1 VTAQFQKIIHL
12 CPCHMS
18 TLTESDIKRAF
29 LPFLRQF
36 YRFRYEYQPASE
48 QASFDNVTAE
58 GYIADGLL
66 TFLKP
71 DGSRFVCT
79 YEATSADKIQEVKYA
94 HNQDYFLWDC
104 LAFAGVVAVI
114 GYCYI
119 FLTSSDT
126 LRTMGTAGKIGL
138 PLGVGMIGFFG
149 WYFLM
154 KSWKK
159 YRYVYAIEQF
169 KRYHADEQ
177 WVAIGEDVFP
187 APTDPYFLELK
198 DQCIYHGFG
207 LAIVQ
212 FNEQIRLVA
221 APSRL
226 GVYGGKRRM
235 AHWLTDTQLFQSI
248 ATNVQAAARFAPPV
262 PGPIGR
268 LRTTLTRPLHRY
280 IWQPLQRT
288 LGQPAVDFYQ
298 RFTGTYLIQKIVLAT
313 SIGLLV
319 ILVARAIQYREV
331 EDITEYSPKIYE
343 PPKRTAPNPEHQDGY
358 LRRPDDEPIIYG
370 ETQRTGVYTGVPRQ
384 ETQAKEEEIPEID
397 LSSGD
402 DDEPEPTKTTRSTS
416 TSVKSV
422 GAAKPQSEPADR
434 CAAIRQA
441 GGWIVQDNVF
451 STKAFANERVNELRK
466 AGITCEILEA
476 SCLKAGSGYIV
487 KLGFNVP
494 KAATA
499 RAKAAAYSET
509 IAKAGLSTG
518 KTIIRSVKPQATE

>member
-1 VTAQFQKIIHL
+1 MAA
-12 CPCHMS
+12 
-18 TLTESDIKRAF
+18 LTETDIKQAF

-36 YRFRYEYQPASE
+36 YRFRYEYQPTSE
-48 QASFDNVTAE
+48 QASFDNVTAD
-58 GYIADGLL
+58 GFIADGML

-71 DGSRFVCT
+71 DGSRFTCT
-79 YEATSADKIQEVKYA
+79 YEATSADKIEEVKYS
-94 HNQDYFLWDC
+94 HHHDYFLWDC
-104 LAFAGVVAVI
+104 LAFAGITAVV
-114 GYCYI
+114 GYGYI
-119 FLTSSDT
+119 LLANSAM
-126 LRTMGTAGKIGL
+126 LLNMGTAGKIGL

-177 WVAIGEDVFP
+177 WVAIGDDVFP

-212 FNEQIRLVA
+212 FDQQIRLVA

-235 AHWLTDTQLFQSI
+235 AHWLTDTQLYQSI
-248 ATNVQAAARFAPPV
+248 ATNVQAASKFAPPV

-268 LRTTLTRPLHRY
+268 LRATLLRPLNRY
-280 IWQPLQRT
+280 LWQPLQRT
-288 LGQPAVDFYQ
+288 LGQPATDFYQ
-298 RFTGTYLIQKIVLAT
+298 RFTGTYTIQKTVLAT
-313 SIGLLV
+313 TIGLLV
-319 ILVARAIQYREV
+319 VMTWRATQYRAV
-331 EDITEYSPKIYE
+331 EDITEYTPKIYE
-343 PPKRTAPNPEHQDGY
+343 PPAKKVPNPEHQDGY

-370 ETQRTGVYTGVPRQ
+370 ETQRTGEYTGVPRQ
-384 ETQAKEEEIPEID
+384 EAVTKEDDIPEID
-397 LSSGD
+397 LSSD
-402 DDEPEPTKTTRSTS
+402 DDEAEAIPTATRSTTPKQPAS
-416 TSVKSV
+416 TTTRN
-422 GAAKPQSEPADR
+422 SEPSDR

-441 GGWIVQDNVF
+441 GGWIVQDNAF
-451 STKAFANERVNELRK
+451 STLDFARERMNALRK
-466 AGITCEILEA
+466 AGITCEIISA

-494 KAATA
+494 KEATA
-499 RAKAAAYSET
+499 RAKAAAYSES
-509 IAKAGLSTG
+509 IAKAGLTTG
-518 KTIIRSVKPQATE
+518 KTIIRAVKPESK

>member
-1 VTAQFQKIIHL
+1 M
-12 CPCHMS
+12 P

-71 DGSRFVCT
+71 DGTRFVCT
-79 YEATSADKIQEVKYA
+79 YEATSTDKIEEVKYS
-94 HNQDYFLWDC
+94 HHQDYFLWDS
-104 LAFAGVVAVI
+104 LAFAGISAVI
-114 GYCYI
+114 GYGYI
-119 FLTSSDT
+119 FLTGTDT
-126 LRTMGTAGKIGL
+126 LRIMGTAGKIGL

-169 KRYHADEQ
+169 KRYYADEQ

-212 FNEQIRLVA
+212 FDQQVRLVA

-235 AHWLTDTQLFQSI
+235 AHWLTDTPLYQSI
-248 ATNVQAAARFAPPV
+248 ATNVQAAARFAPPI
-262 PGPIGR
+262 PGPLGR
-268 LRTTLTRPLHRY
+268 LRETIRRPIHRY

-288 LGQPAVDFYQ
+288 LGQPTIDFYQ
-298 RFTGTYLIQKIVLAT
+298 RFSGTYTIQKVVLAT
-313 SIGLLV
+313 AICLLTIMV
-319 ILVARAIQYREV
+319 RRAIQYREV
-331 EDITEYSPKIYE
+331 EEAVEYSPKIYE
-343 PPKRTAPNPEHQDGY
+343 PPKRTTPNPEHQDGY

-370 ETQRTGVYTGVPRQ
+370 ETQRTGAYTGVPRQ
-384 ETQAKEEEIPEID
+384 EIQAKEKEIPELD
-397 LSSGD
+397 LSSD
-402 DDEPEPTKTTRSTS
+402 DDDPESTPTSLGSRSNTPKNN
-416 TSVKSV
+416 T
-422 GAAKPQSEPADR
+422 ATPARQSEPADR

-451 STKAFANERVNELRK
+451 STMEFANERVSALRR
-466 AGITCEILEA
+466 AGITCEILSA
-476 SCLKAGSGYIV
+476 NCIKAGSGYIV

-494 KAATA
+494 KEATA
-499 RAKAAAYSET
+499 RAKANAYQET
-509 IAKAGLSTG
+509 IAKAGLTTG
-518 KTIIRSVKPQATE
+518 KTIIRSVKPQSTQ